1 MELNLRGKTALV
13 TGASQGIGKA
23 VALGLAE
30 EGVRV
35 AICSRREAALAATA
49 SEIQSAT
56 GMEVVPI
63 VADLTRLEDI
73 KSLVGHVL
81 AKFGAIHILVNCV
94 TSPIFGK
101 FLELP
106 DEAWKTVLETKY
118 FGYLRCLREVL
129 PHMIKQREGRIVNIS
144 GIAGVIPNP
153 LHLAGG
159 SVNAA
164 LDLVTKGLA
173 LEMGQHNIRVN
184 AVVPGLV
191 ATERYAQMAKA
202 LPVEKQSTLE
212 EFSKVSTVLGRP
224 AQPKEVADL
233 VLFLASDRSSYIT
246 GACFIL
252 DGGRS
257 LVRSPAPGQAP
268 KRSE

>member
-1 MELNLRGKTALV
+1 MDLNLRDKTALV

-35 AICSRREAALAATA
+35 AIGSRRWAALSATA

-56 GMEVVPI
+56 GAEVLPI
-63 VADLTRLEDI
+63 AGDLTKPEDI
-73 KSLVGHVL
+73 KNLVEQVL
-81 AKFGAIHILVNCV
+81 AKFGAIHVLVNCV
-94 TSPIFGK
+94 TSPIFGR

-106 DEAWKTVLETKY
+106 DEDWKAVVETKY

-129 PHMIKQREGRIVNIS
+129 PHMIRQREGRIVNIT

-191 ATERYAQMAKA
+191 ATERYTHMAKA
-202 LPVEKQSTLE
+202 LPAERPPSLE
-212 EFSKVSTVLGRP
+212 EFSKVATVLGRP
-224 AQPKEVADL
+224 AQPREVADL
-233 VLFLASDRSSYIT
+233 VVFLASDRSSYIT

-257 LVRSPAPGQAP
+257 LVRSPAPGQGA
-268 KRSE
+268 KRP

>member
-1 MELNLRGKTALV
+1 MDLNLRGKTALV

-23 VALGLAE
+23 VALSLAE

-35 AICSRREAALAATA
+35 AICSRRKFALSAAA

-56 GMEVVPI
+56 GMEVLPV
-63 VADLTRLEDI
+63 VADLTKLEDI
-73 KSLVGHVL
+73 RGLVNEVL
-81 AKFGAIHILVNCV
+81 AKFGAIHVLVNCV
-94 TSPIFGK
+94 TSPIFGR

-106 DEAWKTVLETKY
+106 DESWKTVLETKY

-129 PHMIKQREGRIVNIS
+129 PHMIKQRDGRIVNIS
-144 GIAGVIPNP
+144 GIGGVIPNP

-184 AVVPGLV
+184 AVVPGMV
-191 ATERYAQMAKA
+191 ATERYTQMARA
-202 LPVEKQSTLE
+202 LPPERQPTLE
-212 EFSKVSTVLGRP
+212 EFSKAGTVLGRP

-233 VLFLASDRSSYIT
+233 VLFLVSDRSSYIT
-246 GACFIL
+246 GACFLL

-257 LVRSPAPGQAP
+257 LVRSPAPGQVP
-268 KRSE
+268 NRP